1 MSSKLN
7 IPLQNKTEITQRHNG
22 RRHKSKATEKW
33 WSQSQATNSLDL
45 RTPCLAM
52 QSAMQLLSRKI
63 WEKVIELVAP
73 SRAEHGVAATLD

>member
-7 IPLQNKTEITQRHNG
+7 IPLQNKTDITQRHNG

-52 QSAMQLLSRKI
+52 QLLSRKI
-63 WEKVIELVAP
+63 WEKVIEPKYAFSLL
-73 SRAEHGVAATLD
+73 REENRL